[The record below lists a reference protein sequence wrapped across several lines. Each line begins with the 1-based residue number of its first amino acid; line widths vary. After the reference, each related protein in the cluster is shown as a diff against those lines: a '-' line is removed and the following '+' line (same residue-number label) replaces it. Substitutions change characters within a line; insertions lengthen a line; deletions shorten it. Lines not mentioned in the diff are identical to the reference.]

1 MKLRI
6 SAQLNTDLQRA
17 RAWSG
22 ASIPEICRRAFRKAG
37 PNVVTVD
44 NPATTTYGGTV
55 IDVPMLATP
64 KIMRTVLTWYL
75 EQYEIPDAPDV
86 FVPDKCAGV
95 DYIIIE
101 TEDNR

>member
-37 PNVVTVD
+37 AYVVTVD
-44 NPATTTYGGTV
+44 IPATTTYGGTV
-55 IDVPMLATP
+55 VDVPMLATP

-75 EQYEIPDAPDV
+75 AQYSIPEAPAA
-86 FVPDKCAGV
+86 FVTDERAGV
-95 DYIIIE
+95 DYIVT
-101 TEDNR
+101 TEDN